1 VPELG
6 RELVKVEMLVVDSN
20 SLERLGFDWRYG
32 SDAREE
38 AGDARCLGRMAEAST
53 F

>member
-1 VPELG
+1 
-6 RELVKVEMLVVDSN
+6 LVKVEMLVVDSN